1 MEQWHS
7 VITEKHCTRYLSILE
22 SMSGRLVITSR
33 PACVIRQKIHL
44 HDVIFRDAGFMRNK
58 KGAKLFKK
66 LRPVFMSRSDGR
78 KKCVD
83 YLV

>member
-1 MEQWHS
+1 M
-7 VITEKHCTRYLSILE
+7 
-22 SMSGRLVITSR
+22 VITSR

-83 YLV
+83 YLVWIYILQLGIFNHGQDHFQY